1 MRRLRDTEKLT
12 CYWKTKTAAH
22 LASHLDQGFFYFKVS
37 ARVWVLKLGKSV
49 DTNITLKQL
58 QIVSGYKYPIALE

>member
-1 MRRLRDTEKLT
+1 M
-12 CYWKTKTAAH
+12 
-22 LASHLDQGFFYFKVS
+22 DQGFFYFKVS